1 MIKLWKGVGTY
12 MSKLWKPLLAG
23 VAIVLT
29 IPAIYLP
36 FRIQNI
42 YHRAAALI
50 TYKLKDVEIITN
62 LILEK
67 EKK

>member
-1 MIKLWKGVGTY
+1 MIKFWKGEGEY
-12 MSKLWKPLLAG
+12 MTKLWKPLLAG

-36 FRIQNI
+36 FRIQKLYN
-42 YHRAAALI
+42 RVAALI
-50 TYKLKDVEIITN
+50 TYKLKDFKFITN
-62 LILEK
+62 LIMAK